1 MQSLFVSHWLV
12 GVTTL
17 GPGRRIVLYFTG
29 CSKHCKGCE
38 APSLQNKETGKAYD
52 AVELADILNQIG
64 KENNIHSIS
73 ITGGDPL
80 EQDKEAFELF
90 LKHLNFDDVL
100 LFTGYTLDEIHD
112 NSFESIVNTYV
123 SVLKTGPYI
132 EILNKGHPLMGSS
145 NQLITYI
152 DLSKKEE
159 YENYISKSKR
169 KLQYF
174 YSESGETL
182 YFAGLLP
189 KMREE

>member
-1 MQSLFVSHWLV
+1 
-12 GVTTL
+12 
-17 GPGRRIVLYFTG
+17 
-29 CSKHCKGCE
+29 
-38 APSLQNKETGKAYD
+38 
-52 AVELADILNQIG
+52 
-64 KENNIHSIS
+64 
-73 ITGGDPL
+73 
-80 EQDKEAFELF
+80 
-90 LKHLNFDDVL
+90 
-100 LFTGYTLDEIHD
+100 
-112 NSFESIVNTYV
+112 
-123 SVLKTGPYI
+123 
-132 EILNKGHPLMGSS
+132 MGSS